1 VGIVDLIARVQLA
14 PSKGE
19 ARRLV
24 QGGGVYVNNRRVA
37 DPQAKLTRAD
47 AIGGELFIV
56 RKGQRQ
62 NYVVRLT

>member
-1 VGIVDLIARVQLA
+1 
-14 PSKGE
+14 
-19 ARRLV
+19 V
-24 QGGGVYVNNRRVA
+24 QGGGVYVNNRRVV